1 MNVVLGLGIPL
12 LGRWCCYLR
21 RKITCNILQ
30 SPICWP
36 LWPVPHFLVALDLAK
51 PEPHLGMHP
60 SYWAGTSFLLGRR
73 TELRVER
80 NIPWLQAP
88 GHFIWESWA
97 MSSFPPP
104 PQRWDNHFLPASH
117 QQWGLEDWSELLR
130 WLGHWEKRALE
141 CFNVKMCKKEEKK
154 KRALIV
160 LKCGKNY
167 PSTLTPVYQVNRYS
181 TEIFLYTNGHCQ
193 NFVFCFIRI

>member
-1 MNVVLGLGIPL
+1 MDLFLGSLFCSIDPYVCFFFLYQYHISSFLLLSQDHFAIWSLLYFHINFIIICSFSVNVVLGLGIPV

-60 SYWAGTSFLLGRR
+60 SYWADASFLLGRR

-97 MSSFPPP
+97 MSSF
-104 PQRWDNHFLPASH
+104 LACKISA
-117 QQWGLEDWSELLR
+117 
-130 WLGHWEKRALE
+130 EK
-141 CFNVKMCKKEEKK
+141 
-154 KRALIV
+154 
-160 LKCGKNY
+160 
-167 PSTLTPVYQVNRYS
+167 
-181 TEIFLYTNGHCQ
+181 
-193 NFVFCFIRI
+193 